1 MADLNLV
8 ILGLK
13 MHCKSQI
20 KSWFVRE
27 GKEGS
32 LVLCTHIH
40 LAVQTCHELLYSM
53 KDKYSMTDIKL
64 LKPEISN

>member
-1 MADLNLV
+1 MADSNLV
-8 ILGLK
+8 ILGFK

-20 KSWFVRE
+20 KSLVKE

-32 LVLCTHIH
+32 LVPSTQIH

-53 KDKYSMTDIKL
+53 EDKYSMTDIKL